1 MDGHRKEKVLTEIPF
16 MIANKYL
23 QVPNICANP
32 RLPT

>member
-1 MDGHRKEKVLTEIPF
+1 